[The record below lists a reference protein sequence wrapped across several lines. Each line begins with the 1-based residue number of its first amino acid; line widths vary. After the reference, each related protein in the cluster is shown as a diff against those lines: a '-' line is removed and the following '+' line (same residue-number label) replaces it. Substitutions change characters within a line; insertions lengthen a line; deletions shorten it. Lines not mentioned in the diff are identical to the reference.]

1 MRKADLQYLS
11 YVLRHKW
18 FVFQAGLKTGAPL
31 WRLIKHDWSKFKR
44 DEWVPYR
51 EFFYGGE
58 KTPARKQAFAD
69 AFRLHCK
76 RNDHHWNCWVIDA
89 NNFSIGGRGWERG
102 KNPFQVVRPMSDD
115 AIKEMVADW
124 MGAGRAIT
132 GNWDDIFSWYER
144 TKSTQTMT
152 ASTRWRVEQILGSLK
167 KD

>member
-1 MRKADLQYLS
+1 MTKADLKYLS

-18 FVFQAGLKTGAPL
+18 FVFRAGLKTGAPL
-31 WRLIKHDWSKFKR
+31 WRLIKHDASKFKH
-44 DEWVPYR
+44 DEWVAYR
-51 EFFYGGE
+51 DFFNSE
-58 KTPARKQAFAD
+58 KTPAVKQAFAD

-76 RNDHHWNCWVIDA
+76 RNDHHWQHWQVI
-89 NNFSIGGRGWERG
+89 NPPFTIGGRNVESTG
-102 KNPFQVVRPMSDD
+102 PFDYVLAMPDD

-132 GNWDDIFSWYER
+132 GDWDDIFSWYDK
-144 TKSTQTMT
+144 TKNKQTMT